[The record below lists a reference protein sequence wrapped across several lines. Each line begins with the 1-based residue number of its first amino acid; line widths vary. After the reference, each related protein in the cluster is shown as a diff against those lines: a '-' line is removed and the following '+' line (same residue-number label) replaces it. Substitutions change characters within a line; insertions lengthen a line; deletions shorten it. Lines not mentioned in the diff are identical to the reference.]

1 MSDFIALFA
10 LFIII
15 VSAMMS
21 VLKKKFRNTKRNIWW
36 FIALLLSFIFSIGLE
51 RSNDFSMGYYSIILY
66 TMGIYAIQYFVSQKM
81 LDRLVKKLLR
91 YDEEKTE

>member
-1 MSDFIALFA
+1 MSEFIALFA

-36 FIALLLSFIFSIGLE
+36 LVALLLSFIFSIGLE
-51 RSNDFSMGYYSIILY
+51 RSNDFGMGYYSIILY

>member
-21 VLKKKFRNTKRNIWW
+21 VLKKKFRNIKRNIWW
-36 FIALLLSFIFSIGLE
+36 FVALLLSLIFSIGLE

>member
-36 FIALLLSFIFSIGLE
+36 FIALLLSLVFSIGLE
-51 RSNDFSMGYYSIILY
+51 RSNDFSMGCYSIILY